1 MLSFDNTY
9 SRLPDRF
16 YARVAPT
23 KVGDP
28 RVVKVNRAL
37 AELLGA
43 SPEELRQARARPFS
57 SATRFR
63 APLPRLA
70 GRVTTA
76 AVHDAQKV
84 AAPSRWRAC
93 SARIATPISAW
104 PELFDSAAR
113 RRLLL
118 A

>member
-1 MLSFDNTY
+1 VSKSEPLMLSFDNTY

-43 SPEELRQARARPFS
+43 SPEELASSAGASVLVGNQIPVGAEPRARAYSGPQ
-57 SATRFR
+57 
-63 APLPRLA
+63 L
-70 GRVTTA
+70 G
-76 AVHDAQKV
+76 AVVPHHGDGLLKNKTS
-84 AAPSRWRAC
+84 P
-93 SARIATPISAW
+93 
-104 PELFDSAAR
+104 PEYRS
-113 RRLLL
+113 
-118 A
+118 